1 MKSSVLRADHS
12 RSSGVA
18 CETGQPLGNEAS
30 LPRGRKGHK
39 QKHAERMT
47 DRIDEEGRATF
58 VRTLP
63 RKVTELRATLGTLV
77 ADPRSQRMRDEL
89 RRRLHALYTLTRSYQ
104 LQTLSDGL
112 REGIAH
118 LDAIK
123 GASELSQRD
132 LETLADLIA
141 TLPALAQRD
150 LPDQKDLFQPRARAE
165 AAVAASAQV
174 THPAPESAPPSMPSL
189 PPANALKRAS
199 LPPLP
204 GPQHRPTTPGMAAPR
219 PPAPVFAP
227 SRAEAPSA
235 PSPAPRKSTRPP
247 RAERASSAA
256 PLGVLIV
263 GGDGIASQ
271 VRRAL
276 PPEAEISHVH
286 TLSEAISAA
295 RDASPDVILAEAASP
310 ADGLGLMAAL
320 RGDPLTDFL
329 PLVLVATPNDGIDNE
344 AARSQGAVD
353 VVTLPVEPDKLRAAI
368 ENAAQGATANS
379 LPPPSFGDVTLEEL
393 TKALQEE
400 IRRGILG
407 AAGPRAGAAKISLG
421 QGSEVLAATWDAIAR
436 VRDVV
441 EKRTRGKVRFE
452 LPGSPLGFA
461 GAHVLSIGAEEEGA
475 PDDDGSLDDP
485 LPDRHALVVDDDPG
499 VVWFFSGL
507 LKDAGMHVTECTD
520 GTQALREARRVHP
533 DVIISD
539 ILMPG
544 MDGFALCRAIRR
556 DVALRNS
563 PVILLSWKEDLLVRM
578 RELGANAQGF
588 LRKESKGEAILA
600 RVRAVMR
607 PRIRLLRRL
616 EQLGDGAELRGR
628 VERVGVFTLVDAT
641 AKSLGSATLTVSDS
655 FSVTEM
661 EIRDG
666 KLFAVVRTL
675 QDGTLVRGES
685 ALLQVLGA
693 SNARF
698 SVRRATHS
706 VRANLEGDL
715 RALLEGGAALIS
727 AVEDSLSGAALLE
740 VASIDLDSEAAI
752 AYAKSLPDGM
762 RAMVERIVLGESP
775 RTLVL
780 RDGVAPQELEP
791 ILVELARRGAIRS
804 VRGAEGED
812 LVAPR
817 YTAITTGADDLATR
831 KDSGTM
837 PAVLAMPSS
846 VQPLAR
852 EEAAVEPVREA
863 TPPSESSATATDG
876 IGALAALA
884 ESVSSAPSKSDA
896 TAASRKVPS
905 WKPPQSADEAAK
917 PGFGIES
924 QRDSLENAVLQ
935 EISSSPGDDSL
946 ETEPAESEEEFPEI
960 AEEEGEAELSE
971 AELESV
977 AKKSGV
983 PMSGVKLDARG
994 LPRKKID
1001 VDELPPIEGDLF
1013 APHEPATRDEGP
1025 SHSVIIDVK
1034 ALGAQV
1040 EVADAP
1046 PEAKRTSVRPKSKTV
1061 PPAASTAKAG
1071 DKTAPAKVA
1080 PAEPKSSLGW
1090 LWILVAM
1097 LVLGAISYAVVSA
1110 VRSSTTPSPATRDS
1124 DAAGAPATDDAAPVN
1139 TAPTEAADVA
1149 ATNALEPD
1157 ASNTAPAPS
1166 EADAGALVY
1175 EDAAGYLDGGTLAP
1189 NRGLLIIEGPL
1200 APDGEISVDGRIV
1213 GAAPVSLALAP
1224 SVHTIRYR
1232 TNAVVVFR
1240 FVPVQAGRAVRVS
1253 LPRSP

>member
-1 MKSSVLRADHS
+1 M
-12 RSSGVA
+12 
-18 CETGQPLGNEAS
+18 
-30 LPRGRKGHK
+30 
-39 QKHAERMT
+39 
-47 DRIDEEGRATF
+47 
-58 VRTLP
+58 
-63 RKVTELRATLGTLV
+63 
-77 ADPRSQRMRDEL
+77 
-89 RRRLHALYTLTRSYQ
+89 
-104 LQTLSDGL
+104 
-112 REGIAH
+112 
-118 LDAIK
+118 
-123 GASELSQRD
+123 
-132 LETLADLIA
+132 
-141 TLPALAQRD
+141 
-150 LPDQKDLFQPRARAE
+150 
-165 AAVAASAQV
+165 
-174 THPAPESAPPSMPSL
+174 
-189 PPANALKRAS
+189 
-199 LPPLP
+199 
-204 GPQHRPTTPGMAAPR
+204 
-219 PPAPVFAP
+219 
-227 SRAEAPSA
+227 
-235 PSPAPRKSTRPP
+235 
-247 RAERASSAA
+247 
-256 PLGVLIV
+256 LIV

-641 AKSLGSATLTVSDS
+641 AKSFESATLTVQRFVQRD
-655 FSVTEM
+655 
-661 EIRDG
+661 RDG
-666 KLFAVVRTL
+666 DPRRKAVR
-675 QDGTLVRGES
+675 RGAHAPGRNTRARRERAAPS
-685 ALLQVLGA
+685 LGA

-804 VRGAEGED
+804 VRGAEGE

-817 YTAITTGADDLATR
+817 TPPSRPARTTSATR

-946 ETEPAESEEEFPEI
+946 ETEPAER
-960 AEEEGEAELSE
+960 
-971 AELESV
+971 
-977 AKKSGV
+977 KKSS
-983 PMSGVKLDARG
+983 PRS
-994 LPRKKID
+994 PRKK
-1001 VDELPPIEGDLF
+1001 
-1013 APHEPATRDEGP
+1013 A
-1025 SHSVIIDVK
+1025 
-1034 ALGAQV
+1034 
-1040 EVADAP
+1040 
-1046 PEAKRTSVRPKSKTV
+1046 RPNSRRQN
-1061 PPAASTAKAG
+1061 
-1071 DKTAPAKVA
+1071 
-1080 PAEPKSSLGW
+1080 SS
-1090 LWILVAM
+1090 
-1097 LVLGAISYAVVSA
+1097 
-1110 VRSSTTPSPATRDS
+1110 RSRRS
-1124 DAAGAPATDDAAPVN
+1124 
-1139 TAPTEAADVA
+1139 
-1149 ATNALEPD
+1149 
-1157 ASNTAPAPS
+1157 
-1166 EADAGALVY
+1166 
-1175 EDAAGYLDGGTLAP
+1175 
-1189 NRGLLIIEGPL
+1189 
-1200 APDGEISVDGRIV
+1200 
-1213 GAAPVSLALAP
+1213 
-1224 SVHTIRYR
+1224 
-1232 TNAVVVFR
+1232 
-1240 FVPVQAGRAVRVS
+1240 RACR
-1253 LPRSP
+1253 